1 MTPKASTVRARISP
15 DLKKSAEAVL
25 EKLGL
30 NNSQAINIFYSQ
42 IVLHKGFPFPL
53 SLEQGDLP
61 EKYTKVKGEAHFKS
75 LIGLE

>member
-1 MTPKASTVRARISP
+1 
-15 DLKKSAEAVL
+15 L

-42 IVLHKGFPFPL
+42 IVLHKGLPFPL
-53 SLEQGDLP
+53 SLEQCDTP
-61 EKYTKVKGEAHFKS
+61 ENYTRIKDEAHFKS